1 MGAPFARETRSAKRL
16 NATRVP
22 VARARA
28 VTWNLS
34 ASALRR
40 MGQVLS
46 KAKRFRFGNA
56 FNGDVRG
63 VAWPRELKSIIRFGL
78 NFDQQIEEVTWPP
91 SLELNSCGSLVISS
105 NQPLQG
111 VSWPASLQDLHL
123 PGAVGQPV
131 AGVSWPASLRRLTIG
146 SICSTLYPESA
157 GLRRS
162 KTFVWT
168 RASISLSSG

>member
-1 MGAPFARETRSAKRL
+1 MKVHKGTPTRMWMGAPFARETRSAKRL

-40 MGQVLS
+40 MCQVLS

-63 VAWPRELKSIIRFGL
+63 VAWPRELKSIHPFRPQFRPA
-78 NFDQQIEEVTWPP
+78 DR
-91 SLELNSCGSLVISS
+91 GS
-105 NQPLQG
+105 N
-111 VSWPASLQDLHL
+111 
-123 PGAVGQPV
+123 V
-131 AGVSWPASLRRLTIG
+131 ATI
-146 SICSTLYPESA
+146 A
-157 GLRRS
+157 
-162 KTFVWT
+162 
-168 RASISLSSG
+168 